1 MNSVVKQRIA
11 DIQRGNVPAGYR
23 KTKCGII
30 PDTWSCCQPKEIF
43 SGKSI
48 KNNDSELP
56 VLSVTQEN
64 GVMLRSEMDKDI
76 SYKEDSVSSYKR
88 VDIGDFVISLRSF
101 EGGIEYSQCQG
112 VVSPAYTIFSHSEDV
127 DGNYYKYYFKTDF
140 FINKLNTAV
149 YGIRDGKQIGFQDF
163 SNLFI
168 HRPPQEEQRRIA
180 DILGC
185 CDRVIALKK
194 ELIAEKK
201 KQKKVLMHKLLNPDS
216 GFRLPGFSG
225 EWKSCNLGCFGEC
238 IRGVSYQPSEDLR
251 NNYSSETYTL
261 LRANNFGQSELNMSE
276 VFFVDKKCVSSEQEI
291 ISGDILISM
300 SSGSKKAVGK
310 ITLITN
316 IAPKTCVGAF
326 CAIFRSKN
334 SNFLKHFFETR
345 DYQQQLSLLLEGT
358 NINNLTPQ
366 EIENLKVNIPDN
378 LKEQQAIADILSAAD
393 KEIDLLEQELTQQE
407 QKKKSLMQLLLTGIV
422 RV

>member
-127 DGNYYKYYFKTDF
+127 DGSFYKYYFKTDF

-168 HRPPQEEQRRIA
+168 HCPPLGEQRRIA
-180 DILGC
+180 KILGC
-185 CDRVIALKK
+185 CDRMIALKK
-194 ELIAEKK
+194 ELIEEKK
-201 KQKKVLMHKLLNPDS
+201 KQKKALMQKLLNPDS

-225 EWKSCNLGCFGEC
+225 EWKEFKISEICKIESGGTPATGDEQCWNGDIFWCTPSDITNAGKYISHTPQKITQKGIDTSSATLLPTGSVIMCSRASIGPRC
-238 IRGVSYQPSEDLR
+238 ITQVPMATNQGFKNFICSDSLYNEFWYYFIDTILEDLYKMASG
-251 NNYSSETYTL
+251 NT
-261 LRANNFGQSELNMSE
+261 FKE
-276 VFFVDKKCVSSEQEI
+276 V
-291 ISGDILISM
+291 
-300 SSGSKKAVGK
+300 
-310 ITLITN
+310 
-316 IAPKTCVGAF
+316 
-326 CAIFRSKN
+326 SKN
-334 SNFLKHFFETR
+334 SIATYNVT
-345 DYQQQLSLLLEGT
+345 
-358 NINNLTPQ
+358 
-366 EIENLKVNIPDN
+366 IPSS
-378 LKEQQAIADILSAAD
+378 LKEQKAIADILSAAD
-393 KEIDLLEQELTQQE
+393 KEIDLLEQELVQQE

>member
-127 DGNYYKYYFKTDF
+127 DGSFYKYYFKTDF

-168 HRPPQEEQRRIA
+168 HCPPLGEQRRIA
-180 DILGC
+180 KILGC
-185 CDRVIALKK
+185 CDRMIALKK
-194 ELIAEKK
+194 ELIEEKK
-201 KQKKVLMHKLLNPDS
+201 KQKKALMQKLLNPDS

-225 EWKSCNLGCFGEC
+225 EWKEFKISEICKIESGGTPATGDEQCWNGDIFWCTPSDITNAGKYISHTPQKITQKGIDTSSATLLPTGSVIMCSRASIGPRC
-238 IRGVSYQPSEDLR
+238 ITQVPMATNQGFKNFICSDLLYNEFWYYFIDTILEDLYKMASG
-251 NNYSSETYTL
+251 NT
-261 LRANNFGQSELNMSE
+261 FKE
-276 VFFVDKKCVSSEQEI
+276 V
-291 ISGDILISM
+291 
-300 SSGSKKAVGK
+300 
-310 ITLITN
+310 
-316 IAPKTCVGAF
+316 
-326 CAIFRSKN
+326 SKN
-334 SNFLKHFFETR
+334 SIATYNVT
-345 DYQQQLSLLLEGT
+345 
-358 NINNLTPQ
+358 
-366 EIENLKVNIPDN
+366 IPSS
-378 LKEQQAIADILSAAD
+378 LKEQKAIADILSATD
-393 KEIDLLEQELTQQE
+393 KEIDLLEQELVQQE
-407 QKKKSLMQLLLTGIV
+407 QKKKSLMQLLLTGTV

>member
-1 MNSVVKQRIA
+1 MSSTIKQRIA

-56 VLSVTQEN
+56 VLSVTQGN

-101 EGGIEYSQCQG
+101 EGGIEYSQCKG

-127 DGNYYKYYFKTDF
+127 DGSFYKYYFKTDF

-168 HRPPQEEQRRIA
+168 HCPPLEAQRRITE
-180 DILGC
+180 ILGC

-201 KQKKVLMHKLLNPDS
+201 KQKKALMQKLLNPDS
-216 GFRLPGFSG
+216 GFRIPGFSG
-225 EWKSCNLGCFGEC
+225 EWKRTKME
-238 IRGVSYQPSEDLR
+238 
-251 NNYSSETYTL
+251 
-261 LRANNFGQSELNMSE
+261 
-276 VFFVDKKCVSSEQEI
+276 
-291 ISGDILISM
+291 
-300 SSGSKKAVGK
+300 
-310 ITLITN
+310 N
-316 IAPKTCVGAF
+316 IAPLQRGFDLPNSQLKQGEYPVVYSNGVMAFHNKFMVTAPGVVTGRSGTIGAVF
-326 CAIFRSKN
+326 
-334 SNFLKHFFETR
+334 
-345 DYQQQLSLLLEGT
+345 Y
-358 NINNLTPQ
+358 
-366 EIENLKVNIPDN
+366 IENNFWPHNTSLWVTNFFNNIPLFVYHLYQFINIEKCASGSGVPTLNRNDVH
-378 LKEQQAIADILSAAD
+378 KIEISIPCDKDEQQAIADILSAAD
-393 KEIDLLEQELTQQE
+393 KEIDLLEQELVQLE

>member
-1 MNSVVKQRIA
+1 MNNNNFCILSDKFQRVTDKNSVGNTNVLTISAQHGLINQFEYYNHQYASENTSGYTLLHKGEFAYNKSYSDGYPWGATKRLEHYDSGAVSPLYICFSAKDGVCA
-11 DIQRGNVPAGYR
+11 DFYSYYFESEPFYR
-23 KTKCGII
+23 KIYKIA
-30 PDTWSCCQPKEIF
+30 
-43 SGKSI
+43 
-48 KNNDSELP
+48 
-56 VLSVTQEN
+56 QEGARN
-64 GVMLRSEMDKDI
+64 HGLLN
-76 SYKEDSVSSYKR
+76 VST
-88 VDIGDFVISLRSF
+88 
-101 EGGIEYSQCQG
+101 E
-112 VVSPAYTIFSHSEDV
+112 
-127 DGNYYKYYFKTDF
+127 DF
-140 FINKLNTAV
+140 FKI
-149 YGIRDGKQIGFQDF
+149 QIA
-163 SNLFI
+163 N
-168 HRPPQEEQRRIA
+168 PPLEEQRRIA
-180 DILGC
+180 EILGC
-185 CDRVIALKK
+185 CDRVITLKK

-201 KQKKVLMHKLLNPDS
+201 KQKKALMQKLLNPDS

-225 EWKSCNLGCFGEC
+225 KWKSCNLGCFGEC

-393 KEIDLLEQELTQQE
+393 KEIDLLEQELIQQE

>member
-127 DGNYYKYYFKTDF
+127 DGSFYKYYFKTDF

-168 HRPPQEEQRRIA
+168 HCPPLGEQRRIA
-180 DILGC
+180 KILGC
-185 CDRVIALKK
+185 CDRMIALKK
-194 ELIAEKK
+194 ELIEEKK
-201 KQKKVLMHKLLNPDS
+201 KQKKALMQKLLNPDS

-225 EWKSCNLGCFGEC
+225 EWRKVYVSDVSELLTGYPFASENFSLTGTKLLRCSNVKRGVLDWDPSITVYWNYCENLDEFQLQAGDIVIAMDGALVGYSFSKITPDDLPMLLVQRVARLRSTGICQDYLAHCIINPAFGEH
-238 IRGVSYQPSEDLR
+238 IERVKTDTAIPH
-251 NNYSSETYTL
+251 
-261 LRANNFGQSELNMSE
+261 MSP
-276 VFFVDKKCVSSEQEI
+276 K
-291 ISGDILISM
+291 DILGYAFYM
-300 SSGSKKAVGK
+300 
-310 ITLITN
+310 
-316 IAPKTCVGAF
+316 PTCA
-326 CAIFRSKN
+326 
-334 SNFLKHFFETR
+334 
-345 DYQQQLSLLLEGT
+345 
-358 NINNLTPQ
+358 
-366 EIENLKVNIPDN
+366 
-378 LKEQQAIADILSAAD
+378 KEQQAIADILSAAD
-393 KEIDLLEQELTQQE
+393 KEIDLLEQELAQQE

-422 RV
+422 RM